1 MFLPI
6 YEYLVVKGERV
17 SLFVMFKRTSKVG
30 VRHQLCK
37 VLYKLVHQSFAVFLG
52 NNITFT
58 FTSIERR
65 CGD

>member
-30 VRHQLCK
+30 VHHQLSK
-37 VLYKLVHQSFAVFLG
+37 VFYNLVHQSLAVF
-52 NNITFT
+52 F
-58 FTSIERR
+58 R
-65 CGD
+65 